1 MLSGCNRAADSS
13 VYKSRR
19 LPPLARKDRSLSP
32 LTPAGRLWSSRKRSS
47 HFFRG
52 LAGRTHPGPCL
63 YVKSAGTPGVV
74 RCSELHALR
83 AAKKEP
89 RASHIHMESHKAPP
103 GRTPG
108 TSRPRH
114 KQKATTLCTCTT
126 SDVSDASSKDAR
138 ETPPDA
144 RGNVRDA
151 SEDVQDARE
160 NLQDA
165 RENLPTSLGW
175 WMNSTASRP
184 AIVTCHADDR

>member
-1 MLSGCNRAADSS
+1 MSTQQQNIRAAGYPSGKKGPELVASDAGWAF
-13 VYKSRR
+13 VIVAQALLR
-19 LPPLARKDRSLSP
+19 L
-32 LTPAGRLWSSRKRSS
+32 
-47 HFFRG
+47 FRG

-63 YVKSAGTPGVV
+63 YVKSAGTPVVV
-74 RCSELHALR
+74 RCSGLHALR

-126 SDVSDASSKDAR
+126 TDVSDASSKDAR

-165 RENLPTSLGW
+165 RDNLPVRLGC
-175 WMNSTASRP
+175 R
-184 AIVTCHADDR
+184 